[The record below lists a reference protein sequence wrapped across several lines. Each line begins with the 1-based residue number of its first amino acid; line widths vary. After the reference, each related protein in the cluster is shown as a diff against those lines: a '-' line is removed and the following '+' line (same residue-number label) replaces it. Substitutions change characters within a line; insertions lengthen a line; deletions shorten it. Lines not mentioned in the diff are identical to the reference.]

1 MANYQKALAYS
12 KHVWN
17 MDTMEKKDSGNT
29 LDDVLLYVWT
39 KMYEEEMRKKK
50 NTDRDIAAQE
60 EEEDAEV
67 FEYITS
73 NLNEVD
79 AVVKKKCW

>member
-1 MANYQKALAYS
+1 MEYGHN
-12 KHVWN
+12 
-17 MDTMEKKDSGNT
+17 EKKDSGNT
-29 LDDVLLYVWT
+29 LDDILLYVQT

-67 FEYITS
+67 FKDITS

-79 AVVKKKCW
+79 AVVEKKCQ